1 MIITVHV
8 TQDDIRDGQ
17 AGVCR
22 ECPVALAIKRALPG
36 IDVHVSY
43 ERVSLGGP
51 RRQELLCTPDA
62 VQEFIGR
69 FDSALPV
76 EPFGFTLDIPGHL
89 IPAGATA

>member
-1 MIITVHV
+1 MIITVNV
-8 TQDDIRDGQ
+8 TEDDIRDGQ

-36 IDVHVSY
+36 TDVHVSY

-51 RRQELLCTPDA
+51 RRQEILGTPDA

-76 EPFGFTLDIPGHL
+76 EPFEFDLDIPGHL